1 MATPFIEAKVNGSA
15 VRDGFYNRLVSASIV
30 DNTQDTADTCEL
42 TFDDADNAVAIPP
55 AGAKLQLDF
64 GYRPG
69 GAARMGLFEIEK
81 PKIRGGSGG
90 EFITLSGRSTDM
102 RKAVK
107 EPADEHFDDM
117 SAGDIVRQLAD
128 RHGYDA
134 KVSENFD
141 QLVIP
146 YIARTNQSTAD
157 FLSRLARRTGAQFS
171 IKDGKF
177 LFLEPGILAP
187 ITIDKAEC
195 ASWSFSIEPRPTY
208 GNAKAGWYDR
218 ETNTVQTTTAET
230 GLEGPSKTLRTT
242 YATKEEAEA
251 AARSEA
257 NRQAAKTGS
266 GSITMAGRTDILAG
280 TTINATGF
288 RQEAAGLW
296 YVKSVRHQFS
306 NGYSVQ
312 ISLEATKEGK
322 KA

>member
-1 MATPFIEAKVNGSA
+1 MAIPFIEAKVNGAA
-15 VRDGFYNRLVSASIV
+15 VREGFYNRLVSASIV
-30 DNTQDTADTCEL
+30 DNAEDTADTCEL

-55 AGAKLQLDF
+55 AGAKLELNF
-64 GYRPG
+64 GCRPG
-69 GAARMGLFEIEK
+69 GAAKMGLFEIEK
-81 PKIRGGSGG
+81 PKIEGGSGG
-90 EFITLSGRSTDM
+90 EFIKLSGRSTDM
-102 RKAVK
+102 RKAIK
-107 EPADEHFDDM
+107 EPADEHFDAM
-117 SAGDIVRQLAD
+117 SAGDIVRQLAE

-134 KVSENFD
+134 KVSEAFD
-141 QLVIP
+141 QTAIP

-187 ITIDKAEC
+187 VTIHKSEC
-195 ASWSFSIEPRPTY
+195 AEWSFAIEPRPTY
-208 GNAKAGWYDR
+208 SKTKAGWYNRDTGAV
-218 ETNTVQTTTAET
+218 ETTTTET

-257 NRQAAKTGS
+257 ARQAAKTGS

-280 TTINATGF
+280 ATINAAGF
-288 RQEAAGLW
+288 RREAAGLW
-296 YVKSVRHQFS
+296 YAKSVRHQFS
-306 NGYSVQ
+306 NGYTIQ